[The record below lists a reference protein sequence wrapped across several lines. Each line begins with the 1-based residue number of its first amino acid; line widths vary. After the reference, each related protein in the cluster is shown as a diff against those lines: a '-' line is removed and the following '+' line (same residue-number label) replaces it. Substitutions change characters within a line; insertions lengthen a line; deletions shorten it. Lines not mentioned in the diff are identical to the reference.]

1 MLFHVSI
8 EADEPRRVAGVLA
21 EIMGGIATP
30 FPPVIDGSWVA
41 HAGDDRNT
49 LVEVYPRGTE
59 LHRAADGVI
68 GLPAHRSRHNPTHF
82 ALATSLGEDA
92 VKALAAREGWHAE
105 TFSRDGLF
113 HVIELWIE
121 GSQMIELLPP
131 EFQAE
136 YLESLNIDRWRAML
150 SGHPAMAEAA

>member
-21 EIMGGIATP
+21 EVMGGIATP

-59 LHRAADGVI
+59 LHRADGGVM

-82 ALATSLGEDA
+82 ALATALDEDA

-121 GSQMIELLPP
+121 GSQMIELLTP

-136 YLESLNIDRWRAML
+136 YLESLSIDRWRAML